1 MRGPNPNA
9 ARSKGSNEMVLIVE
23 HQPTPNFGNF
33 ILLILSVW
41 GAIADNRYKAKGGKR
56 EPEVERKYLLLGA
69 AVVLVILIALG
80 YNGVSAGALGS
91 LTGNLLV
98 WIFAAYEARRFW
110 VRRNN
115 PLMTFKK

>member
-1 MRGPNPNA
+1 
-9 ARSKGSNEMVLIVE
+9 MVLIVE
-23 HQPTPNFGNF
+23 HQAAPNFGNF

-56 EPEVERKYLLLGA
+56 DSKVDRKYLLLGA
-69 AVVLVILIALG
+69 AVLVVTFIALG
-80 YNGVSAGALGS
+80 YKGVSAGALGA